1 MPLAIEI
8 TLNILWIPLLCLI
21 SAIAGFLLRSVL
33 IGKLKKQVWDLEKV
47 GVQRDAEILSLE
59 KENGILQEQLKN
71 NNQVPVIP
79 MTTKENPDKL
89 PDGTS
94 RKKLLEKTSTQQHP

>member
-8 TLNILWIPLLCLI
+8 TLNILWIPLMCLI
-21 SAIAGFLLRSVL
+21 CAIAGFLLRSAQ
-33 IGKLKKQVWDLEKV
+33 INSLKKHVWELEKQ

-59 KENGILQEQLKN
+59 KENGMLQEQLKN
-71 NNQVPVIP
+71 SNQVPVIP

-94 RKKLLEKTSTQQHP
+94 RKKLLEKTSTQQLP

>member
-21 SAIAGFLLRSVL
+21 CAIAGFLLRSAQ
-33 IGKLKKQVWDLEKV
+33 ISKLKDQVWNLEKQ

-59 KENGILQEQLKN
+59 KENGILHEQLKN

-79 MTTKENPDKL
+79 MTSKENPDKL